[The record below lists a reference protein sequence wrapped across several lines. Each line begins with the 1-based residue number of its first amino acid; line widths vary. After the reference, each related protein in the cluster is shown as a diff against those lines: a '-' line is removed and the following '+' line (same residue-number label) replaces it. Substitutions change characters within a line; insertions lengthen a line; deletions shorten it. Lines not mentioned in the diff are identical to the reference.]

1 MAKKKNAFNEL
12 LSLSVDA
19 LARNPTADDLKIAGS
34 LGIKKI
40 NSANDWKQINDYRA
54 QFEKTK
60 GDPFY
65 TQVAKSLGIKS
76 YDSTNDYAQVLKKLT
91 GGLTSTAGAAAP
103 ASAAP
108 TPEAAPVYKPEP
120 LVAAPVEA
128 PQMPMSTSS
137 QSSSTEQKYSPG
149 GSSAALEGGAMG
161 FRRRKSSARLAG
173 LTSKGTSRFKINGQ
187 TSTSSGLNI
196 GV

>member
-12 LSLSVDA
+12 LALGVDA
-19 LARNPTADDLKIAGS
+19 LARNPTADDLKIAKS
-34 LGIKKI
+34 LGIKNI
-40 NSANDWKQINDYRA
+40 NSANDWKQINNYRD

-60 GDPFY
+60 GDPLY
-65 TQVAKSLGIKS
+65 TQVAKSLGIKN

-91 GGLTSTAGAAAP
+91 GGLTSPAPAAP
-103 ASAAP
+103 APAAP

-149 GSSAALEGGAMG
+149 GSSAALEGGAVG